1 MERRVKARHRQPWDG
16 LKWRVREF
24 APEAR
29 ASGIGFVIG
38 VGRVSSAIGP
48 LAAGFLFALGLG
60 KGLVSAMFGALAI
73 LAALVLIYGTARPA
87 DGRSKLRER

>member
-38 VGRVSSAIGP
+38 AGRVSSAIGP

-60 KGLVSAMFGALAI
+60 RELVSAMYGARAIFAALA
-73 LAALVLIYGTARPA
+73 LMYGPGRRA
-87 DGRSKLRER
+87 DNLT